1 MINGAMVKVFA
12 IAERLENCGV
22 KILYMMKFFLP
33 RRKEKCNFPTMDI
46 VRKVLYAT
54 ANILGKNVHTSE
66 EENVNMK

>member
-46 VRKVLYAT
+46 VRKV
-54 ANILGKNVHTSE
+54 IC
-66 EENVNMK
+66 